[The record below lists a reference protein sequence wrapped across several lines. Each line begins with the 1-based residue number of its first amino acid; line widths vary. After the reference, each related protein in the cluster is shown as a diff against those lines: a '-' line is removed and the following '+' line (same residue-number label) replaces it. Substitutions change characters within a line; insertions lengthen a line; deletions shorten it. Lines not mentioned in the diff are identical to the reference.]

1 MPTITLRQASD
12 SDWTFLSMIQE
23 TCMKA
28 YAVRTWGT
36 WIPEPLENF
45 RPETHEIIQCDGDEI
60 GCMAVVAE
68 EDVLSLEKLY
78 ILPAFQ
84 GRGIGTWLLK
94 RLIERAHACNKPI
107 RLRVLRVNPAR
118 RLYERNGF
126 RIDSSSDVRHFM
138 SYPVNT
144 S

>member
-1 MPTITLRQASD
+1 
-12 SDWTFLSMIQE
+12 MIQE
-23 TCMKA
+23 TCMKE
-28 YAVRTWGT
+28 YAVQTWGT
-36 WIPEPLENF
+36 WIPEPPEKF
-45 RPETHEIIQCDGDEI
+45 RPEIHEIIQYDGDEI

-126 RIDSSSDVRHFM
+126 LIDSSSDVRHFM
-138 SYPVNT
+138 SYPVNN